1 SETLTNQVPGG
12 KMSSLRRAGDLLF
25 ATGQGT
31 SMSIFE
37 IADAGLSQI
46 AELDMRYSGSWLHP
60 HSALAVQHNGENY
73 SLYFQLGSDRNFDTT
88 TRTVTLNADFGL
100 TAELAGDALHR
111 LDFVYSNQDGFSNSS
126 VTQIA
131 TGLRNAAGMAFHPLT
146 GDLYLED
153 NGIDGVQNP
162 NEPTSADEI
171 NVIPLGTDSIVDFG
185 FPHSYVEYRT
195 GNLIGNADL
204 APLVAFLPLPNPADG
219 AEAEGP
225 NDISFGPANFPLPL
239 HSGLFVGMHGKF
251 SLGGTSNEENPLV
264 FVDLRDNSYSHVIA
278 NTEPNVGH
286 LDGILATDNA
296 LYLADISPSGGFSA
310 GANRSGI
317 IYRIESLYPS
327 IDEISIAIQQGSSDP
342 HFDLD
347 QNGEVNQADQTMLI
361 RQIHDTHLG
370 DANMDGIFNSSDLVQ
385 VFQAGLYETDAL
397 ATWAQGDWNGDQR
410 FGSGDLVAAFQDG
423 AYTDA
428 AIQTVPE
435 PASGGLASIIV
446 LAALVRRRCSRRR

>member
-1 SETLTNQVPGG
+1 MSRYTALTTLAVLAGTSFAQTPFQFEVPGYDADRFRITTFATGLNYPVGMVEFEDGSIGVLTSNGSSFFGSSSGSILKLTDTNGDGISDQSETLTNQVPGG

-251 SLGGTSNEENPLV
+251 SLGGTSNEK
-264 FVDLRDNSYSHVIA
+264 
-278 NTEPNVGH
+278 
-286 LDGILATDNA
+286 
-296 LYLADISPSGGFSA
+296 
-310 GANRSGI
+310 
-317 IYRIESLYPS
+317 RIRWCL
-327 IDEISIAIQQGSSDP
+327 
-342 HFDLD
+342 
-347 QNGEVNQADQTMLI
+347 LI
-361 RQIHDTHLG
+361 
-370 DANMDGIFNSSDLVQ
+370 
-385 VFQAGLYETDAL
+385 YETIPI
-397 ATWAQGDWNGDQR
+397 R
-410 FGSGDLVAAFQDG
+410 M
-423 AYTDA
+423 
-428 AIQTVPE
+428 
-435 PASGGLASIIV
+435 
-446 LAALVRRRCSRRR
+446 

>member
-1 SETLTNQVPGG
+1 
-12 KMSSLRRAGDLLF
+12 M
-25 ATGQGT
+25 
-31 SMSIFE
+31 
-37 IADAGLSQI
+37 
-46 AELDMRYSGSWLHP
+46 
-60 HSALAVQHNGENY
+60 
-73 SLYFQLGSDRNFDTT
+73 
-88 TRTVTLNADFGL
+88 
-100 TAELAGDALHR
+100 
-111 LDFVYSNQDGFSNSS
+111 
-126 VTQIA
+126 
-131 TGLRNAAGMAFHPLT
+131 
-146 GDLYLED
+146 
-153 NGIDGVQNP
+153 
-162 NEPTSADEI
+162 
-171 NVIPLGTDSIVDFG
+171 
-185 FPHSYVEYRT
+185 
-195 GNLIGNADL
+195 
-204 APLVAFLPLPNPADG
+204 
-219 AEAEGP
+219 
-225 NDISFGPANFPLPL
+225 
-239 HSGLFVGMHGKF
+239 
-251 SLGGTSNEENPLV
+251 